1 VLRIYLTSRV
11 RIEAGE
17 VLIDERD
24 LPGRQG
30 RLILAYLVAE
40 RARRVSRDELAA
52 ELWGDDVP
60 PAWDK
65 GLMAIISKLRA
76 RLRSAGLPTDA
87 LETAYGGYQLR
98 LPADTWVDIEA
109 AAAAVH
115 DAEILLAE
123 GRPHDAYPW
132 ASVAY
137 FIGRRSFLPG
147 EDGPW
152 TTRKRAQLRELHLR
166 ALDCSVVCTAA
177 NGEVADA
184 VQAAEDALTL
194 EPLRESTY
202 QRLMRVYADAG
213 NRAEALRVYE
223 RCRKVL
229 DEELGVPPSP
239 ETRVVHEQIL
249 RD

>member
-98 LPADTWVDIEA
+98 LPTDTWVDIEA

-115 DAEILLAE
+115 DAETLLAE

-137 FIGRRSFLPG
+137 FIGRRPFLPG